1 LNEKFHQKKME
12 MLKVQVLENSKNLV
26 KKNFEELNSKINSF
40 ELKENESVSDLLILM
55 KKQLDAF
62 ILSGVELNE
71 INMKHLNDYIK

>member
-1 LNEKFHQKKME
+1 ME

>member
-1 LNEKFHQKKME
+1 LNENFHQKKME

>member
-1 LNEKFHQKKME
+1 ME
-12 MLKVQVLENSKNLV
+12 TLRLQVLENSKNLV

-40 ELKENESVSDLLILM
+40 ELKENDSVSDLLILM

-71 INMKHLNDYIK
+71 INMKHLNDYVKYWIELY